1 MRLTSLAILAAVI
14 ATPTLFQPALA
25 QTAEESAVKARQGFY
40 TAISIEMNT
49 LAGMAR
55 GEVEYDEAAASAAA
69 ANLMALASYDAPK
82 LFVEGTST
90 DEIETT
96 NALPAIWQDND
107 DFRAKFAALT
117 EATSGIDQAVMGGQ
131 GNVGPVVQQLG
142 TACRDCHQSYRRD
155 R

>member
-1 MRLTSLAILAAVI
+1 MRLISLAILATAF
-14 ATPTLFQPALA
+14 AAPALA
-25 QTAEESAVKARQGFY
+25 QSAEESAVKARQGFY
-40 TAISIEMNT
+40 TAISIEMGT

-90 DEIETT
+90 DDLENT

-107 DFRAKFAALT
+107 DFRAKYAALT
-117 EATSGIDQAVMGGQ
+117 EATAGIDQAVMGGQ
-131 GNVGPVVQQLG
+131 GNVGPVVQKLG
-142 TACRDCHQSYRRD
+142 VACRDCHQSYRRD

>member
-1 MRLTSLAILAAVI
+1 MRLTSLTIPTAILATMI
-14 ATPTLFQPALA
+14 ATPLLA

-69 ANLMALASYDAPK
+69 SNLMALASYDAPK
-82 LFVEGTST
+82 LFIEGTST